1 MKDITVRMYDE
12 DILINKKSGKGFQKV
27 LDKIDPLISS
37 MAVRYK
43 INNYAVSDLKQELYL
58 IAVQGIK
65 AFDPNKNVK
74 LSTFLHVHLNNK
86 IISKLK
92 SSLKKSN
99 NAVYLNNQDEFFRE
113 INVDSISLI
122 NDMEESQDI
131 YMIKNIYEM
140 NLDFDLFLELLKEDI
155 EYESWL
161 IVKLLT
167 VENLTIREISEKLN
181 MNIWTVSNKLKK
193 LSKNEYILSF
203 YDREN

>member
-43 INNYAVSDLKQELYL
+43 INNYAVSDVKQELYL

>member
-1 MKDITVRMYDE
+1 MEDITVRMYDE

-43 INNYAVSDLKQELYL
+43 INNYAVSDVKQELYL

>member
-27 LDKIDPLISS
+27 LEKIDPLISS

-43 INNYAVSDLKQELYL
+43 INNYAVSDVKQELYL